1 MFRFEA
7 AGDQVGC
14 AAAREPADLRAHRLW
29 GRCLARRWAVNQP
42 VREEL
47 WAVIPGV
54 FYGN

>member
-7 AGDQVGC
+7 AGDQVSC

-29 GRCLARRWAVNQP
+29 GRCLAIRWAVNQP

-47 WAVIPGV
+47 WAVSTGV
-54 FYGN
+54 FYVD